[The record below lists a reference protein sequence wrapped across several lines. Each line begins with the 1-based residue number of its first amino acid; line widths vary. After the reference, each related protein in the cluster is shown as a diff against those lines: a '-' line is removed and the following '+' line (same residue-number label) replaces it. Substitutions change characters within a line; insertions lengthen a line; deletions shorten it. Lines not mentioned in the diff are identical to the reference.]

1 MPWNF
6 FLIYVGS
13 VMYFMSYSLEAR
25 RPSAAPRRARGA
37 GAGALARRSAA
48 RGRFL
53 AASRAGCARAAPCRQ
68 RVACTPR
75 CLLCGP

>member
-25 RPSAAPRRARGA
+25 RPRRARA
-37 GAGALARRSAA
+37 
-48 RGRFL
+48 
-53 AASRAGCARAAPCRQ
+53 ARAAQ
-68 RVACTPR
+68 EA
-75 CLLCGP
+75 

>member
-25 RPSAAPRRARGA
+25 RPWRGRAARARCRDRVRMRRGA
-37 GAGALARRSAA
+37 ACSLLRR
-48 RGRFL
+48 L
-53 AASRAGCARAAPCRQ
+53 RAGCRDAAQ
-68 RVACTPR
+68 RWMSAA
-75 CLLCGP
+75 